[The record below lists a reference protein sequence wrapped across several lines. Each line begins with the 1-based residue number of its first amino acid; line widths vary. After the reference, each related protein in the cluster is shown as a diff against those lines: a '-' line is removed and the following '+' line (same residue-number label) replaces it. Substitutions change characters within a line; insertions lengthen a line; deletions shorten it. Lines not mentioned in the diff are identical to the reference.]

1 MTAKD
6 VILARKLGGGGGGTE
21 ITDGIVVKAYRQP
34 DNWIQEVDYYCESGI
49 TPNSVFK
56 GAEYRFLTTINYK
69 NPLTTIS
76 TGFADGRNALTTF
89 PDFSIITSL
98 GSGSFYGCKYLT
110 GVITLPLCTS
120 IGDSSFR
127 ETNITELDAPECI
140 SVHSSGLRSGALKK
154 VNIPKLDKLI
164 GGNVLYGC
172 SALETAQLGSV
183 GYAVTQISNTDFY
196 GCTQTGLTITVYT
209 NGTYADTAL
218 TNIRNGA
225 TNATIIIKAS
235 EDTTYNDVAYAAG
248 EVMITS
254 TVEEATT

>member
-1 MTAKD
+1 MNAKD
-6 VILARKLGGGGGGTE
+6 VILARKLGGGGGGGTE

-34 DNWIQEVDYYCESGI
+34 DNWIQEVDFYCESGV

-76 TGFADGRNALTTF
+76 VSFADGRNALTTF

-98 GSGSFYGCKYLT
+98 GRGSFYGCALLN

-127 ETNITELDAPECI
+127 GTNITELSAPKCI
-140 SVHSSGLRSGALKK
+140 SVDSSGLRAGALKK
-154 VNIPKLDKLI
+154 VYLPKLNKFI
-164 GGNVLYGC
+164 GGNVFYGC
-172 SALETAQLGSV
+172 TSLETVQLGSI
-183 GYAVTQISNTDFY
+183 GNAVEQISNNDFS

-209 NGTYADTAL
+209 TSAYADTAL

-225 TNATIIIKAS
+225 TNATIILKAS
-235 EDTTYNDVAYAAG
+235 EDTTYNGVAYAAG
-248 EVMITS
+248 ETMITS
-254 TVEEATT
+254 TAEAVA